1 MTSAAARA
9 PRGDDAIVVSGEFPF
24 SRADFRDIAKFVKDT
39 SGIELTESKASLV
52 YSRLTKRLRALG
64 LKSFSDYRD
73 VVNNDEAERN
83 RMLSALT
90 TNVTKFYREIHHF
103 EHLQKLFRGPLGDKA
118 KRGERIRIWSAACSS
133 GQEPY
138 SIALSIL
145 SVIPDAPKLDIKIL
159 ATDLSSDVVNHGR
172 KGVYR
177 AEELQDIP
185 VDVRKRWI
193 TPVNEGGEALFSVAD
208 AARAL
213 ITFRE
218 LNLMERWP
226 MQGPFQIIFCRNVV
240 IYFDQD
246 TQIKLWQRFAGL
258 MPSGGTLYIGHSER
272 LSGPAASQF
281 KPDGI
286 TTFQLSKGAR
296 V

>member
-1 MTSAAARA
+1 MSAIARSQ
-9 PRGDDAIVVSGEFPF
+9 RIDDTINVSGEFAF
-24 SRADFRDIAKFVKDT
+24 SKADFREIAKFVKDT
-39 SGIELTESKASLV
+39 SGIELSESKASLV

-64 LKSFSDYRD
+64 MTTFVEYREFVASDE
-73 VVNNDEAERN
+73 VERN

-103 EHLQKLFRGPLGDKA
+103 DHIQKLFRGPLGDAA

-145 SVIPDAPKLDIKIL
+145 SVIPDAAKLDIRIL
-159 ATDLSSDVVNHGR
+159 ATDLSAEVVNHGR

-185 VDVRKRWI
+185 AEIRKRWI
-193 TPVNEGGEALFSVAD
+193 TPIVQDGESLFSVSEATKS
-208 AARAL
+208 L

-240 IYFDQD
+240 IYFDQA
-246 TQIKLWQRFAGL
+246 TQATLWQRFAKL
-258 MPSGGTLYIGHSER
+258 LSPSGTLYIGHSER
-272 LSGPAASQF
+272 LSGPAAQQF

-286 TTFQLSKGAR
+286 TTFQLGKGAAR
-296 V
+296 

>member
-1 MTSAAARA
+1 MSATARA
-9 PRGDDAIVVSGEFPF
+9 QRVDDTIAVSGEFAF
-24 SRADFRDIAKFVKDT
+24 SKADFREIAKFVKDT
-39 SGIELTESKASLV
+39 SGIELSESKASLV

-64 LKSFSDYRD
+64 LRTFADYREF
-73 VVNNDEAERN
+73 VANDESERN

-103 EHLQKLFRGPLGDKA
+103 EHLQKLFRGPLGDAA

-145 SVIPDAPKLDIKIL
+145 SVIPDAPKLDIRIL

-185 VDVRKRWI
+185 ADVRKRWI
-193 TPVNEGGEALFSVAD
+193 TPVVAD
-208 AARAL
+208 GENQFGVSDTAKAL

-240 IYFDQD
+240 IYFDQA
-246 TQIKLWQRFAGL
+246 TQAKLWHRFATL
-258 MPSGGTLYIGHSER
+258 MSPCGTLYIGHSER
-272 LSGPAASQF
+272 LSGPAAQQF

-286 TTFQLSKGAR
+286 TTFQLAKGAAR
-296 V
+296 

>member
-1 MTSAAARA
+1 MTASARA
-9 PRGDDAIVVSGEFPF
+9 QRADDAIAVSGEFAF
-24 SRADFRDIAKFVKDT
+24 SKADFREIAKFVKDT
-39 SGIELTESKASLV
+39 SGIELSESKASLV
-52 YSRLTKRLRALG
+52 YSRLAKRLRTLG
-64 LKSFSDYRD
+64 LKTFAEYRD
-73 VVNNDEAERN
+73 TVASNGAERD

-103 EHLQKLFRGPLGDKA
+103 EHLQKLFRGSLGDAA

-185 VDVRKRWI
+185 ADVRKRWI
-193 TPVNEGGEALFSVAD
+193 TPVVVDGENQFCVSDTAK
-208 AARAL
+208 AL

-240 IYFDQD
+240 IYFDQP
-246 TQIKLWQRFAGL
+246 TQATLWQRFATL
-258 MPSGGTLYIGHSER
+258 LSPNGTLYIGHSER
-272 LSGPAASQF
+272 LSGSAAPQF
-281 KPDGI
+281 KADGI
-286 TTFQLSKGAR
+286 TTFQLSKGAAR
-296 V
+296 

>member
-1 MTSAAARA
+1 MTATARVQRA
-9 PRGDDAIVVSGEFPF
+9 DDMIAVSGEFAF
-24 SRADFRDIAKFVKDT
+24 SKADFREIAKFVKDT
-39 SGIELTESKASLV
+39 SGIELSESKASLV

-64 LKSFSDYRD
+64 LTTFSAYRD
-73 VVNNDEAERN
+73 HIASDDAERN

-103 EHLQKLFRGPLGDKA
+103 EHLQKLFRGPLGEAA
-118 KRGERIRIWSAACSS
+118 KRGERVRIWSAACSS

-145 SVIPDAPKLDIKIL
+145 NVIPDAQKFDIRIL
-159 ATDLSSDVVNHGR
+159 ATDLSSNVVNHGR
-172 KGVYR
+172 NGIYR

-185 VDVRKRWI
+185 ADVRKRWI
-193 TPVNEGGEALFSVAD
+193 APVVADGQSQFSVSD
-208 AARAL
+208 AAKSL

-240 IYFDQD
+240 IYFDQA
-246 TQIKLWQRFAGL
+246 TQAALWQRFAKIL
-258 MPSGGTLYIGHSER
+258 SPGGTLYIGHSER
-272 LSGPAASQF
+272 LSGPATQLFTA
-281 KPDGI
+281 DGI
-286 TTFQLSKGAR
+286 TTFQLIKGAVR
-296 V
+296 